1 MSLAFMALSLPVALR
16 DFNHTESKFS
26 TPAYDSHG
34 LATLASTARDAK
46 GGLVESVVDRRTQRR
61 LRQQDLSRTHL
72 LDAAEEIFGSRGFA
86 LATLKEIAELAGFAV
101 GSVYLFFPSKEDLF
115 RQVWVRRGAEF
126 MPGMT
131 AALDPA
137 DGADPLLRLHRLVDF
152 QVGFF
157 RDHPAFARLYLRFSG
172 TADAAHGVTVDPSV
186 QLRFEEAMRMQ
197 AELFTE
203 GQHTGVFRE
212 GDPAVLSRMFSGLVH
227 GYQSLDPAVMSAD
240 PQAAERLPIA
250 TLHEIVEAA
259 FCGNAS

>member
-1 MSLAFMALSLPVALR
+1 VAANIQR
-16 DFNHTESKFS
+16 ES
-26 TPAYDSHG
+26 A
-34 LATLASTARDAK
+34 
-46 GGLVESVVDRRTQRR
+46 VDRRSQRR

-101 GSVYLFFPSKEDLF
+101 GSVYLFFPSKEELF
-115 RQVWVRRGAEF
+115 RQVWLRRGAEF

-131 AALDPA
+131 EALDAA
-137 DGADPLLRLHRLVDF
+137 DDARPLVRLHRLVDF

-157 RDHPAFARLYLRFSG
+157 RAHPAFARLYLRFTG

-197 AELFTE
+197 AELFIE
-203 GQHTGVFRE
+203 GQQSGVFRD

-227 GYQSLDPAVMSAD
+227 GYQSLDPAVMSD
-240 PQAAERLPIA
+240 EPHPGERLPSA
-250 TLHEIVEAA
+250 TLHEIVEGA
-259 FCGNAS
+259 FRR

>member
-1 MSLAFMALSLPVALR
+1 MTQPIAGAA
-16 DFNHTESKFS
+16 
-26 TPAYDSHG
+26 
-34 LATLASTARDAK
+34 
-46 GGLVESVVDRRTQRR
+46 VDRRTQRR

-101 GSVYLFFPSKEDLF
+101 GSVYLFFPGKEELF
-115 RQVWVRRGAEF
+115 RQVWLRRGGEF

-131 AALDPA
+131 AALDPE
-137 DGADPLLRLHRLVDF
+137 GADPLQRLHRLVDF

-186 QLRFEEAMRMQ
+186 QLRFDEAMRMQ
-197 AELFTE
+197 AELIAE
-203 GQHTGVFRE
+203 GQQAGVFRE

-227 GYQSLDPAVMSAD
+227 GYQSLDPAVMSDD
-240 PQAAERLPIA
+240 PTAGERLPTA

-259 FCGNAS
+259 VVRSGS